1 MSNQILSTT
10 AVSITA
16 LKRDPLGSLKEDNG
30 SAVAILSRNEPA
42 FYCVPPALFAYY
54 VELAEDAELDRIAD
68 ERMASLDRISVSL
81 DDL

>member
-1 MSNQILSTT
+1 MSYQILSAT
-10 AVSITA
+10 AASITE
-16 LKRDPLGSLKEDNG
+16 LRRNPMGIFKENNG

-42 FYCVPPALFAYY
+42 FYCVPPALFVYY